1 MAQSAEREVEHDPA
15 VVNDP
20 LELRGRRAAVAS
32 HELSQAADVNG
43 IESPQLELWRLTQFV
58 GSSSFQK
65 HQSLGGI
72 VGIQFDGCLNGWQP
86 VHLQHRPRWVAL
98 LQFFDLAGN
107 GTSTFNV
114 DSSRNWLDSP
124 ICRRY
129 LSDVLAQ
136 PEMENRRSPLV

>member
-86 VHLQHRPRWVAL
+86 VDLQHRLRWL
-98 LQFFDLAGN
+98 LFWRFSAIRLARAGFATRGWVQVGN
-107 GTSTFNV
+107 NFKFPPGG
-114 DSSRNWLDSP
+114 RGP
-124 ICRRY
+124 GC
-129 LSDVLAQ
+129 
-136 PEMENRRSPLV
+136 